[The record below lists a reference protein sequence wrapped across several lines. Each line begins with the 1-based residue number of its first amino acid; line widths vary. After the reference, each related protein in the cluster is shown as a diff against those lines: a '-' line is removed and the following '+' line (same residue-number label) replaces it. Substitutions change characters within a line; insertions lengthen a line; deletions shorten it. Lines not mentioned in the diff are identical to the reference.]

1 MRISTLLSFLF
12 FSVYSTSQ
20 AYPLFFSC
28 KADKSISNVLTPR
41 ELSTQLNRL
50 AAASGG
56 TQQSVHQ
63 ACTDYQ
69 SCLNDLVNLMQLS
82 QAAGQMTRDQI
93 VQRIEAHAARTKQS
107 VAALGITKISDRD
120 MSALAQIN
128 RANAKTYSCKAA
140 ADELDPNLLKN
151 GNNCTAANFQHS
163 PYMYVSGQRFSGA
176 PGGESRPIGPLQ
188 CSSLDSVI
196 DSAVAMGQD
205 PYGALAISLMENS
218 TGVDGLY
225 LDPIGM
231 VKTLGCPV
239 QSVRAATAHQ
249 FNATKTQCETGCRTQ
264 YSHTATFQGTTLP
277 PKTSIPTENL
287 EAYRNCR
294 QRCAQQPPFNLN
306 SYSTYYNV
314 NYATPVTNQGL
325 ERRIRTFAESRLA
338 SSGMGF
344 NNQPGFLCSNST
356 EVAFSATQVQNSCC
370 LRTSFMPADDG
381 SSGYGAAN
389 AAKRALTFASLDQY
403 LEAPLL
409 ASQQNRGGGESAAR
423 RIQRFNGFSP
433 LMGGAEGVPAWR
445 SGVNYNST
453 PAYGYQALDFM
464 FNSLMSNPMISEK
477 VKAAEQKYGHK
488 SPSVVCADLAA
499 GSYYMPS
506 DFYFNK
512 HRDAPRMGTIQ
523 DAWTA
528 GQRNFTSLTQAQQN
542 VLTREFR
549 ELCDGAR
556 SRTVMQ
562 ERLPDYASFLANCGS
577 PAQQYSY
584 YMTKI
589 LPLRRTIGQA
599 SFIDQGYDWRP
610 MNETQVSQLVE
621 RTRASS
627 AGYNQQQSYYAQ
639 VQAQMQQQQQL
650 NGTTGAPTPVP
661 GGMTGGFGTFGGGI
675 GFGSNGV
682 YGYPATQPNPTGS
695 VVPVDPVPPGGGFPA
710 PSGYSGNTSAS
721 CPDCATNANGTDS
734 EDDEDM
740 EEGSSN

>member
-1 MRISTLLSFLF
+1 MKILNVFSSLIFLIH
-12 FSVYSTSQ
+12 VQAQ

-50 AAASGG
+50 AAASGS
-56 TQQSVHQ
+56 TQQAVHQ

-69 SCLNDLVNLMQLS
+69 SCLNDLVHLMQLS
-82 QAAGQMTRDQI
+82 RAAGQMTRDQI
-93 VQRIEAHAARTKQS
+93 VQRIEEHAARTKQS
-107 VAALGITKISDRD
+107 VAALGITQISDQD

-151 GNNCTAANFQHS
+151 GNQCTVGNFQHS

-176 PGGESRPIGPLQ
+176 PNGELRSVAPLQ
-188 CSSLDSVI
+188 CTSLDSVI

-231 VKTLGCPV
+231 VKTLGCPA
-239 QSVRAATAHQ
+239 QSVGAAVANRFNTSQNQCQTNCQQQYSQANSSSSSASPKKLTISTENIAA
-249 FNATKTQCETGCRTQ
+249 FNACIQQCPRTAP
-264 YSHTATFQGTTLP
+264 Y
-277 PKTSIPTENL
+277 
-287 EAYRNCR
+287 
-294 QRCAQQPPFNLN
+294 NLN

-314 NYATPVTNQGL
+314 NYSTPITNSSL
-325 ERRIRTFAESRLA
+325 ERRIKAFIENQIGSAGVQTA
-338 SSGMGF
+338 
-344 NNQPGFLCSNST
+344 NQPGFLCANSSSS
-356 EVAFSATQVQNSCC
+356 VFSATQIPDSCC
-370 LRTSFMPADDG
+370 LRTSFMPAN
-381 SSGYGAAN
+381 SNQASFLAAYAN
-389 AAKRALTFASLDQY
+389 RALTYASLDQY
-403 LEAPLL
+403 LEAPLPP
-409 ASQQNRGGGESAAR
+409 SQQNRGPGESAAR

-445 SGVNYNST
+445 SGVNYNAT

-464 FNSLMSNPMISEK
+464 FNSLMSNPMITEK

-488 SPSVVCADLAA
+488 SPSVICEDLAA
-499 GSYYMPS
+499 GSYYMAS

-523 DAWTA
+523 QAWSA
-528 GQRNFTSLTQAQQN
+528 GQRNFASLTHAQQR
-542 VLTREFR
+542 VLTN
-549 ELCDGAR
+549 ELNTLCNNTR
-556 SRTVMQ
+556 SRTVLQ
-562 ERLPDYASFLANCGS
+562 ERLPDFGSFISNCGQ

-589 LPLRRTIGQA
+589 LPLRRTVGQA

-621 RTRASS
+621 RTQASS
-627 AGYNQQQSYYAQ
+627 LAQSQMYTMNPQQYEQYQNQMKM
-639 VQAQMQQQQQL
+639 QMQL
-650 NGTTGAPTPVP
+650 SGVSGTYGALGSSPYGANPY
-661 GGMTGGFGTFGGGI
+661 GTV
-675 GFGSNGV
+675 S
-682 YGYPATQPNPTGS
+682 GYPQTFTSSGVWGSGMYGNPYATS
-695 VVPVDPVPPGGGFPA
+695 PA
-710 PSGYSGNTSAS
+710 SGTMTSEAWPKGNGELA
-721 CPDCATNANGTDS
+721 PIS
-734 EDDEDM
+734 EDDDDQAEED
-740 EEGSSN
+740 EPQN